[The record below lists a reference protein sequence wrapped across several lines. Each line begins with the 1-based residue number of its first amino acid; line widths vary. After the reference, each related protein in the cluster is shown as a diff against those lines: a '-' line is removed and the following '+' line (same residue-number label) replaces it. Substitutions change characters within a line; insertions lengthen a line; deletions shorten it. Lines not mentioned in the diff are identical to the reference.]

1 MRKMRKKEILNEVA
15 KIGTSI
21 ARQADP
27 GYYSAENHCYAK
39 AYVPKLEAMRE
50 AYRKI
55 NKGGNAIDA
64 LLEAREVIA
73 TGGEW
78 NFLSRLIEK
87 IKKARQ

>member
-1 MRKMRKKEILNEVA
+1 MNKEQILKEVA
-15 KIGTSI
+15 KIGKSI

-27 GYYSAENHCYAK
+27 GYYSAEYHCYAK

-55 NKGGNAIDA
+55 NKGGDAVKA
-64 LLEAREVIA
+64 LLAAREVIA

-78 NFLSRLIEK
+78 NFLSRLMEKIEK
-87 IKKARQ
+87 EEK

>member
-1 MRKMRKKEILNEVA
+1 MKKEKILSEVA
-15 KIGTSI
+15 EIGKSI

-27 GYYSAENHCYAK
+27 GYYSAEYHCYAK
-39 AYVPKLEAMRE
+39 AYVPKLEAMRK

-55 NKGGNAIDA
+55 NKGGDAVKA
-64 LLEAREVIA
+64 LLEARAVIA

-87 IKKARQ
+87 IEREKK